1 MLCIENIKKLG
12 YEIGSRIIA
21 GLPGQTLESIAK
33 DIIYLKSIPVNIPVD
48 MAGIGS
54 GIGYFIYHTDT
65 PIENKKSSFLN
76 CRLKL

>member
-1 MLCIENIKKLG
+1 
-12 YEIGSRIIA
+12 
-21 GLPGQTLESIAK
+21 LESIVK
-33 DIIYLKSIPVNIPVD
+33 DIIYLKSIPVD